1 MITNDHILTL
11 MIEKDM
17 LSKKVVNYQIKDEVV
32 TNPKEIKV
40 GANEVVYICY
50 CYVEGREKFFVN
62 LESGTDLVAYQP
74 QNMTKRELS
83 KFIVFESSQITTHW
97 SNIKIK
103 AKVSQFYFIRYL
115 RITIQ
120 KHQSHEES

>member
-1 MITNDHILTL
+1 

-17 LSKKVVNYQIKDEVV
+17 LSKKVVNYQLKDEVV

-50 CYVEGREKFFVN
+50 CLIESTDDFKIQ
-62 LESGTDLVAYQP
+62 LESGTDLITYHEKNTTKQLLSSITAYH
-74 QNMTKRELS
+74 
-83 KFIVFESSQITTHW
+83 SSQITSHW

-103 AKVSQFYFIRYL
+103 SKVSQYFFLRYI
-115 RITIQ
+115 RITLQ
-120 KHQSHEES
+120 KNQSHEES